1 MRALRLAAG
10 AVGAVLA
17 LAAVASAAAHAEP
30 VRATPGDGAVVTSP
44 PPEIVL
50 TMSQDLARQA
60 GANDIEVLDAAGSD
74 VTPGT
79 AAIDP
84 ADRRRLSV
92 ALPADLAPGEYV
104 VRWKTLSA
112 EDGDPASGELRFRYD
127 PAGTP
132 NPGREVLKESVLGGA
147 TPAAAAPAP
156 SAVGGGSD
164 GDTSWVLV
172 AAVAGAALVIGAG
185 GMYLLTGKGE

>member
-17 LAAVASAAAHAEP
+17 LAAVVSAAAHAEP
-30 VRATPGDGAVVTSP
+30 VRATPGDGAVVTAP

-50 TMSQDLARQA
+50 IMSQELARLA
-60 GANDIEVLDAAGSD
+60 GANDIEVLDAAGND

-92 ALPADLAPGEYV
+92 ALPADLAPGEYT
-104 VRWKTLSA
+104 VRWTTLSA

-132 NPGREVLKESVLGGA
+132 NTGREVLKESVLGGA
-147 TPAAAAPAP
+147 TPAAAAPPPVAG
-156 SAVGGGSD
+156 AGSD
-164 GDTSWVLV
+164 GGTSWVLV
-172 AAVAGAALVIGAG
+172 AAAAGAALVIGAG